1 MDYSETHPDLRE
13 PRVLFATTILPA
25 VAAGFAAQ
33 LVDGSLGMGFGT
45 ITMTFLLGLG
55 IAPAV
60 ASASVNVATIAT
72 GTVSAVAHH
81 RLQNVHWPTTL
92 RLGIPGAVGGF
103 AGAWALASL
112 TRLDAATPVTSA
124 ILIALGAVIVWRFAK
139 GKGTTK
145 GPVRTGFAV
154 PTGLVGGFLA
164 AVGGGGWGPVTMPI
178 TLTTSRLEPH
188 RVVGSVS
195 TAQVFA
201 STAAVIGFWLAIP
214 ETLTVL
220 WPLVVGMA
228 VGGMAAAPL
237 AAWLTRKIPTVKL
250 GSTIGMLV
258 VALNLRTLLGNAD
271 VPWPTVTA
279 VYLLLAA
286 VWALVLVGPRRKAAT
301 PAVKPEPVEA
311 EV

>member
-1 MDYSETHPDLRE
+1 
-13 PRVLFATTILPA
+13 VLIATTILSS
-25 VAAGFAAQ
+25 VAAGFVAQ

-72 GTVSAVAHH
+72 GAVSAASHH
-81 RLQNVHWPTTL
+81 KLQNVHWPTTL

-124 ILIALGAVIVWRFAK
+124 ILIALGGVIVWRFV
-139 GKGTTK
+139 KGTGAGH
-145 GPVRTGFAV
+145 GPIRGGFAI

-201 STAAVIGFWLAIP
+201 STAAVIGFWMAVP
-214 ETLTVL
+214 DTLTVL
-220 WPLVVGMA
+220 WPVVVGMA

-237 AAWLTRKIPTVKL
+237 AAWLTRKIPTAKL

-258 VALNLRTLLGNAD
+258 VALNLRTLLGNFH
-271 VPWPTVTA
+271 VPWLVVTGL
-279 VYLLLAA
+279 YLALAA
-286 VWALVLVGPRRKAAT
+286 VWALVLIAPKRKAAQQQAAAT
-301 PAVKPEPVEA
+301 PAPVEA
-311 EV
+311 EA

>member
-1 MDYSETHPDLRE
+1 M
-13 PRVLFATTILPA
+13 LFATTILSS
-25 VAAGFAAQ
+25 VAAGFVAQ

-55 IAPAV
+55 IAPVV

-72 GTVSAVAHH
+72 GAASAVAHH
-81 RLQNVHWPTTL
+81 RLENVHWPTTL
-92 RLGIPGAVGGF
+92 KLGIPGAVGGF

-124 ILIALGAVIVWRFAK
+124 ILIALGVVIVWRFMQGQGA
-139 GKGTTK
+139 GH
-145 GPVRTGFAV
+145 GPIRSGFAI

-201 STAAVIGFWLAIP
+201 STAAVLGFWMAVP
-214 ETLTVL
+214 DTLTVL
-220 WPLVVGMA
+220 WPVVVGMA

-237 AAWLTRKIPTVKL
+237 AAWLTRKIPTAKL

-258 VALNLRTLLGNAD
+258 VALNLRTLLATFS
-271 VPWPTVTA
+271 VPWPVVTGL
-279 VYLLLAA
+279 YLALAA
-286 VWALVLVGPRRKAAT
+286 VWALVLVAPKRRATREAAAQ
-301 PAVKPEPVEA
+301 PAPLEA
-311 EV
+311 EA

>member
-1 MDYSETHPDLRE
+1 MI
-13 PRVLFATTILPA
+13 ATTVFSA
-25 VAAGFAAQ
+25 VAAGFIAQ

-55 IAPAV
+55 IAPAA

-72 GTVSAVAHH
+72 SAVSAASHAKL
-81 RLQNVHWPTTL
+81 RNVHWPTTL

-124 ILIALGAVIVWRFAK
+124 ILIALGGAIVWRFAY
-139 GKGTTK
+139 GKGTGT
-145 GPVRTGFAV
+145 GPVRTGFAA

-178 TLTTSRLEPH
+178 TLSTSRLEPH

-195 TAQVFA
+195 TAQLFA
-201 STAAVIGFWLAIP
+201 SSAAVLGFWLAVP
-214 ETLTVL
+214 HTLTVV

-237 AAWLTRKIPTVKL
+237 AAWLTRRIPTAKL

-258 VALNLRTLLGNAD
+258 VALNLRTLLGNFSL
-271 VPWPTVTA
+271 PWPVVTLL
-279 VYLLLAA
+279 YLALAA
-286 VWALVLVGPRRKAAT
+286 VWAAALVGPSRAA
-301 PAVKPEPVEA
+301 ARAREA
-311 EV
+311 EPERVAPEAQQA

>member
-1 MDYSETHPDLRE
+1 
-13 PRVLFATTILPA
+13 VLIATILSA
-25 VAAGFAAQ
+25 VAAGFVAQ

-72 GTVSAVAHH
+72 GAVSAVSHH

-92 RLGIPGAVGGF
+92 KLGIPGAVGGF

-124 ILIALGAVIVWRFAK
+124 ILIALGVVIVWRFVR
-139 GKGTTK
+139 GKGAGH
-145 GPVRTGFAV
+145 GPIRSGFAV

-201 STAAVIGFWLAIP
+201 STAAVIGFWMAVP

-220 WPLVVGMA
+220 WPLVAGMA

-237 AAWLTRKIPTVKL
+237 AAWLTRKIPTAKL

-258 VALNLRTLLGNAD
+258 VALNLRTLLGNFS
-271 VPWPTVTA
+271 VPWPVVTA
-279 VYLLLAA
+279 LYLVLAA
-286 VWALVLVGPRRKAAT
+286 VWALVLVGPRCKAA
-301 PAVKPEPVEA
+301 ADARAAAALKPVEA
-311 EV
+311 EA

>member
-1 MDYSETHPDLRE
+1 
-13 PRVLFATTILPA
+13 VLFATTILSS
-25 VAAGFAAQ
+25 VAAGFVAQ

-72 GTVSAVAHH
+72 GAVSAVSHH

-92 RLGIPGAVGGF
+92 KLGIPGAVGGF

-124 ILIALGAVIVWRFAK
+124 ILIALGVVIVWRFVK
-139 GKGTTK
+139 GAGAGH
-145 GPVRTGFAV
+145 GPVRSGFAV

-201 STAAVIGFWLAIP
+201 SAAAVLGFWMAVP
-214 ETLTVL
+214 DTLTVL
-220 WPLVVGMA
+220 WPVVVGMA

-237 AAWLTRKIPTVKL
+237 AAWLTRKIPTAKL

-258 VALNLRTLLGNAD
+258 VALNLRTLLAGFA
-271 VPWPTVTA
+271 VPWPIVTGL
-279 VYLLLAA
+279 YLALAA
-286 VWALVLVGPRRKAAT
+286 VWALVLVAPKRRATREAAAE
-301 PAVKPEPVEA
+301 PAPLEA
-311 EV
+311 EA

>member
-1 MDYSETHPDLRE
+1 M
-13 PRVLFATTILPA
+13 LFATTVLSS
-25 VAAGFAAQ
+25 VAAGFMAQ

-72 GTVSAVAHH
+72 GAVSAASHH
-81 RLQNVHWPTTL
+81 RLRNVHWPTTL
-92 RLGIPGAVGGF
+92 KLGIPGAVGGF

-124 ILIALGAVIVWRFAK
+124 ILTALGVVIVWRFVRGRGA
-139 GKGTTK
+139 GH
-145 GPVRTGFAV
+145 GPVRSGFAV

-201 STAAVIGFWLAIP
+201 SAAAVLGFWMAVP

-220 WPLVVGMA
+220 WPVVAGMA

-237 AAWLTRKIPTVKL
+237 AAWLTRKIPTAKL

-258 VALNLRTLLGNAD
+258 IALNLRTLLGNFA
-271 VPWPTVTA
+271 VPWPWVTGL
-279 VYLLLAA
+279 YLALAA
-286 VWALVLVGPRRKAAT
+286 VWAFVLVAPGRRARRAAVD
-301 PAVKPEPVEA
+301 PDPVEA
-311 EV
+311 NA

>member
-1 MDYSETHPDLRE
+1 M
-13 PRVLFATTILPA
+13 LFATTILSS
-25 VAAGFAAQ
+25 VAAGFVAQ

-72 GTVSAVAHH
+72 GAVSAASHH

-92 RLGIPGAVGGF
+92 KLGIPGAVGGF

-124 ILIALGAVIVWRFAK
+124 ILIALGAVIVWRFVK
-139 GKGTTK
+139 GVGAGH
-145 GPVRTGFAV
+145 GPIRGGFAI

-201 STAAVIGFWLAIP
+201 STAAVIGFWMAVP
-214 ETLTVL
+214 DTLTVL
-220 WPLVVGMA
+220 WPVVAGMA

-237 AAWLTRKIPTVKL
+237 AAWLTRKIPTAKL

-258 VALNLRTLLGNAD
+258 VALNLRTLLGD
-271 VPWPTVTA
+271 FHVPWPVVTGL
-279 VYLLLAA
+279 YLALAA
-286 VWALVLVGPRRKAAT
+286 VWALVLIAPKRKAAQREASAT
-301 PAVKPEPVEA
+301 PAPVEA
-311 EV
+311 EA

>member
-1 MDYSETHPDLRE
+1 
-13 PRVLFATTILPA
+13 VLFATTVLYA
-25 VAAGFAAQ
+25 VAAGFIAQ

-72 GTVSAVAHH
+72 GAVSAVSHH
-81 RLQNVHWPTTL
+81 RLRNVHWPTTL
-92 RLGIPGAVGGF
+92 KLGVPGAVGGF

-124 ILIALGAVIVWRFAK
+124 ILIALGAVIVWRFVRGRGA
-139 GKGTTK
+139 GH
-145 GPVRTGFAV
+145 GPVRSGFAV

-201 STAAVIGFWLAIP
+201 SAAAVLGFWMAVP
-214 ETLTVL
+214 DTLTVL
-220 WPLVVGMA
+220 WPVVAGMA

-237 AAWLTRKIPTVKL
+237 AAWLTRRIPTAKL

-258 VALNLRTLLGNAD
+258 IALNLRTLLGNFA
-271 VPWPTVTA
+271 VPWPVVTGLFLA
-279 VYLLLAA
+279 LAA
-286 VWALVLVGPRRKAAT
+286 VWAFVLVAPRRKAVRRGA
-301 PAVKPEPVEA
+301 AVDPDPVEA
-311 EV
+311 EA

>member
-1 MDYSETHPDLRE
+1 MLI
-13 PRVLFATTILPA
+13 ATTILSA
-25 VAAGFAAQ
+25 VAAGFVAQ

-72 GTVSAVAHH
+72 GTVSAVAHT
-81 RLQNVHWPTTL
+81 RLRNVHWPTTL

-103 AGAWALASL
+103 AGAWALVSL

-139 GKGTTK
+139 GRATAT
-145 GPVRTGFAV
+145 GPVRSGFAV

-178 TLTTSRLEPH
+178 TLATSRLEPYK
-188 RVVGSVS
+188 VVGSVS

-201 STAAVIGFWLAIP
+201 STAAVVGFWFAAP

-220 WPLVVGMA
+220 WPLVAGMA

-237 AAWLTRKIPTVKL
+237 AAWLTRRIPTAKL

-258 VALNLRTLLGNAD
+258 VALNLRTLLGGFD
-271 VPWPTVTA
+271 LPWPAVTA
-279 VYLLLAA
+279 LYLALAA
-286 VWALVLVGPRRKAAT
+286 VWALVLVGPRRRA
-301 PAVKPEPVEA
+301 PEPVEA
-311 EV
+311 EA

>member
-1 MDYSETHPDLRE
+1 
-13 PRVLFATTILPA
+13 VLFATTILSS
-25 VAAGFAAQ
+25 VAAGFIAQ

-72 GTVSAVAHH
+72 GAVSAASHH
-81 RLQNVHWPTTL
+81 KLQNVHWPTTL
-92 RLGIPGAVGGF
+92 KLGIPGAVGGF

-112 TRLDAATPVTSA
+112 TRLDAATPVTST
-124 ILIALGAVIVWRFAK
+124 ILIALGAVIVWRFMIGSGA
-139 GKGTTK
+139 GH
-145 GPVRTGFAV
+145 GPIRGGFAI

-201 STAAVIGFWLAIP
+201 STAAVIGFWMAVP
-214 ETLTVL
+214 DTLTVL
-220 WPLVVGMA
+220 WPVVVGMA

-237 AAWLTRKIPTVKL
+237 AAWLTRKIPTAKL

-258 VALNLRTLLGNAD
+258 VALNLRTLLGNFE
-271 VPWPTVTA
+271 VPWPVVTGL
-279 VYLLLAA
+279 YLALAA
-286 VWALVLVGPRRKAAT
+286 VWAFVLVAPKRMATRREAAAN
-301 PAVKPEPVEA
+301 PAPVEA
-311 EV
+311 EA

>member
-1 MDYSETHPDLRE
+1 M
-13 PRVLFATTILPA
+13 LFATTILSS
-25 VAAGFAAQ
+25 VAAGFVAQ

-72 GTVSAVAHH
+72 GAVSAASHH

-92 RLGIPGAVGGF
+92 KLGIPGAVGGF

-124 ILIALGAVIVWRFAK
+124 ILIALGAVIVWRFVK
-139 GKGTTK
+139 GAGAGH
-145 GPVRTGFAV
+145 GPIRGGFAI

-201 STAAVIGFWLAIP
+201 STAAVLGFWMAVP
-214 ETLTVL
+214 DTLTVL
-220 WPLVVGMA
+220 WPVVVGMA

-237 AAWLTRKIPTVKL
+237 AAWLTRKIPTAKL

-258 VALNLRTLLGNAD
+258 VALNLRTLLGNFD
-271 VPWPTVTA
+271 VPWPVVTGL
-279 VYLLLAA
+279 YLALAA
-286 VWALVLVGPRRKAAT
+286 VWALVLIAPKRTAAQREAAT
-301 PAVKPEPVEA
+301 APAPVEA
-311 EV
+311 EA

>member
-1 MDYSETHPDLRE
+1 
-13 PRVLFATTILPA
+13 VLFATTILSS
-25 VAAGFAAQ
+25 VAAGFVAQ

-72 GTVSAVAHH
+72 GAVSAASHH
-81 RLQNVHWPTTL
+81 KLQNVHWPTTL
-92 RLGIPGAVGGF
+92 KLGIPGAVGGF

-124 ILIALGAVIVWRFAK
+124 ILIALGGVIVWRFVR
-139 GKGTTK
+139 GKGAGH
-145 GPVRTGFAV
+145 GPIRSGFAI

-201 STAAVIGFWLAIP
+201 STAAVIGFWMAVP
-214 ETLTVL
+214 DTLTVL
-220 WPLVVGMA
+220 WPVVVGMA

-237 AAWLTRKIPTVKL
+237 AAWLTRKIPTAKL

-258 VALNLRTLLGNAD
+258 VALNLRTLLGNFD
-271 VPWPTVTA
+271 VPWPVVTGL
-279 VYLLLAA
+279 YLALAA
-286 VWALVLVGPRRKAAT
+286 VWALVLAAPRRRAAREAAAD
-301 PAVKPEPVEA
+301 PAPVEA
-311 EV
+311 EA

>member
-1 MDYSETHPDLRE
+1 M
-13 PRVLFATTILPA
+13 LFATIILSS
-25 VAAGFAAQ
+25 VAAGFIAQ

-55 IAPAV
+55 IAPAA

-72 GTVSAVAHH
+72 GAVSAVSHH

-112 TRLDAATPVTSA
+112 THLDAATPVTSA
-124 ILIALGAVIVWRFAK
+124 ILIVLGAVIVWRFVYGRGA
-139 GKGTTK
+139 GH
-145 GPVRTGFAV
+145 GPIRSGFAI

-201 STAAVIGFWLAIP
+201 SAAAVLGFWMALP
-214 ETLTVL
+214 DTLTVI
-220 WPLVVGMA
+220 WPIVLGMA

-237 AAWLTRKIPTVKL
+237 AAWLTRKIPTAKL

-258 VALNLRTLLGNAD
+258 VALNLRTFLANFD
-271 VPWPTVTA
+271 TPWPVVTGLYIA
-279 VYLLLAA
+279 LAA
-286 VWALVLVGPRRKAAT
+286 VWALVLVGPKRRPAT
-301 PAVKPEPVEA
+301 EPVEA
-311 EV
+311 EA

>member
-1 MDYSETHPDLRE
+1 MLI
-13 PRVLFATTILPA
+13 ATTILSS
-25 VAAGFAAQ
+25 VAAGFVAQ

-72 GTVSAVAHH
+72 GAVSAASHH

-92 RLGIPGAVGGF
+92 KLGIPGAVGGF

-124 ILIALGAVIVWRFAK
+124 ILIALGVVIVWRFVQGRGA
-139 GKGTTK
+139 GH
-145 GPVRTGFAV
+145 GPIRSGFAI

-201 STAAVIGFWLAIP
+201 SAAAVLGFWMAVP
-214 ETLTVL
+214 DTLTVL
-220 WPLVVGMA
+220 WPVVVGMA
-228 VGGMAAAPL
+228 IGGMAAAPL
-237 AAWLTRKIPTVKL
+237 AAWLTRKIPTAKL

-258 VALNLRTLLGNAD
+258 VALNLRTLLATFA
-271 VPWPTVTA
+271 VPWPVVTGL
-279 VYLLLAA
+279 YLALAA
-286 VWALVLVGPRRKAAT
+286 VWALVLVAPKRRETREAAAE
-301 PAVKPEPVEA
+301 PAPLEA
-311 EV
+311 EA

>member
-1 MDYSETHPDLRE
+1 MLI
-13 PRVLFATTILPA
+13 ATTILTA
-25 VAAGFAAQ
+25 VTAGFVAQ

-72 GTVSAVAHH
+72 GTVSAVAHAKL
-81 RLQNVHWPTTL
+81 RNVHWPTTL

-103 AGAWALASL
+103 AGAWALMSL

-124 ILIALGAVIVWRFAK
+124 ILVALGAAIVWRFAA
-139 GKGTTK
+139 GGGTPA
-145 GPVRTGFAV
+145 GPVRTGFAA

-178 TLTTSRLEPH
+178 TLTTSRLEPYK
-188 RVVGSVS
+188 VVGSVS

-201 STAAVIGFWLAIP
+201 STAAVAGFWLAAP
-214 ETLTVL
+214 QTLTVL
-220 WPLVVGMA
+220 WPLVAGMA

-237 AAWLTRKIPTVKL
+237 AAWLTRRIPTAKL

-258 VALNLRTLLGNAD
+258 VALNLRTFLGNFSL
-271 VPWPTVTA
+271 PWPAVTGA
-279 VYLLLAA
+279 YLALAA
-286 VWALVLVGPRRKAAT
+286 VWAVVLVGPRRRAAPGAEPNQAEPDRFDPAPAKA
-301 PAVKPEPVEA
+301 EA
-311 EV
+311 

>member
-1 MDYSETHPDLRE
+1 ML
-13 PRVLFATTILPA
+13 VATTVLSA
-25 VAAGFAAQ
+25 VAAGFIAQ

-72 GTVSAVAHH
+72 GAVSAVAHH

-92 RLGIPGAVGGF
+92 RLGIPGALGGF

-112 TRLDAATPVTSA
+112 TRLGAATPVTST
-124 ILIALGAVIVWRFAK
+124 ILIALGAVIVWRFVR
-139 GKGTTK
+139 GKGSGH
-145 GPVRTGFAV
+145 GPIRSGFAI

-178 TLTTSRLEPH
+178 TLMTSRLEPH

-201 STAAVIGFWLAIP
+201 SAAAVIGFWFAVP

-220 WPLVVGMA
+220 WPLVIGMA

-237 AAWLTRKIPTVKL
+237 AAWLTRKIPTARL

-258 VALNLRTLLGNAD
+258 VALNLRTLLGNFN
-271 VPWPTVTA
+271 VPWPVVTA
-279 VYLLLAA
+279 LYVALAA
-286 VWALVLVGPRRKAAT
+286 VWALVLVGPWRKAVAEARAAEAA
-301 PAVKPEPVEA
+301 AVKAGPLEA
-311 EV
+311 EA

>member
-1 MDYSETHPDLRE
+1 M
-13 PRVLFATTILPA
+13 LFATTILSA
-25 VAAGFAAQ
+25 VAAGFIAQ

-72 GTVSAVAHH
+72 GAVSAVSHH

-92 RLGIPGAVGGF
+92 KLGVPGAVGGF

-124 ILIALGAVIVWRFAK
+124 ILIALGAVIVWRFVK
-139 GKGTTK
+139 GSGAGH
-145 GPVRTGFAV
+145 GPIRSGFAI

-201 STAAVIGFWLAIP
+201 STAAVIGFWLAVP

-237 AAWLTRKIPTVKL
+237 AAWLTRRIPTAKL

-258 VALNLRTLLGNAD
+258 VALNLRTLLANFS
-271 VPWPTVTA
+271 VPWPV
-279 VYLLLAA
+279 VVGLYLALAA
-286 VWALVLVGPRRKAAT
+286 VWALVLVGPRRKAEAD
-301 PAVKPEPVEA
+301 AVRADPVEA
-311 EV
+311 EA

>member
-1 MDYSETHPDLRE
+1 
-13 PRVLFATTILPA
+13 VLFATTILSS
-25 VAAGFAAQ
+25 VAAGFVAQ

-72 GTVSAVAHH
+72 GAVSAASHH
-81 RLQNVHWPTTL
+81 KLQNVHWPTTL
-92 RLGIPGAVGGF
+92 KLGIPGAVGGF

-124 ILIALGAVIVWRFAK
+124 ILIILGAVIVWRFVK
-139 GKGTTK
+139 GRGAGH
-145 GPVRTGFAV
+145 GPIRSGFAV

-201 STAAVIGFWLAIP
+201 STAAVIGFWMAVP

-220 WPLVVGMA
+220 WPVVVGMA

-237 AAWLTRKIPTVKL
+237 AAWLTRKIPTAKL

-258 VALNLRTLLGNAD
+258 IALNLRTLLGNFD
-271 VPWPTVTA
+271 VPWPVVTGL
-279 VYLLLAA
+279 YLLLAA
-286 VWALVLVGPRRKAAT
+286 VWALVLVAPKRKAAKAA
-301 PAVKPEPVEA
+301 AVGADPVEA
-311 EV
+311 EA